1 MSNFVKMK
9 LLEHKIPIVEIP
21 IESKVRL
28 FIKREDLTHPEIS
41 GNKYWKM
48 FYNVK
53 KYLEKEVSERKI
65 ITFGGA
71 FSNHIAAAAALGNEF
86 GIKTLG
92 VIRGNELEDSW
103 QENPTL
109 FSAHQNGMSFRF
121 VTRETYRYKEKLMVE
136 LQEEFPESLVV
147 PEGGTNENA
156 VEGIQYMLTDETK
169 DFDYICSAVGTGGT
183 VSGLSKFAQPHQKI
197 IGFKAVKDN
206 SLENRIKNLSKKDN
220 FILIDASD
228 GGFGKITDE
237 NVRFINEF
245 YQYFGIVLEPVYTG
259 KMLRKIFEMIAD
271 DYFPANSKILAFH
284 TGGLQGIVGANEMLK
299 KKNRNLI
306 LLQDKN

>member
-1 MSNFVKMK
+1 MK

-71 FSNHIAAAAALGNEF
+71 FSNHIAAAAALGKEF

-92 VIRGNELEDSW
+92 IIRGNELEDSW

-121 VTRETYRYKEKLMVE
+121 VTRETYRYKERLMAE

-156 VEGIQYMLTDETK
+156 VEGIQYMLTDETN

-220 FILIDASD
+220 FTLVDASD

-271 DYFPANSKILAFH
+271 NYFPANSKILAFH

>member
-1 MSNFVKMK
+1 MSNFAKMK

-48 FYNVK
+48 FFNVK

-121 VTRETYRYKEKLMVE
+121 VTRETYRYKERLMAE

-156 VEGIQYMLTDETK
+156 VEGILYMLTDETK

-306 LLQDKN
+306 NVL

>member
-1 MSNFVKMK
+1 MK
-9 LLEHKIPIVEIP
+9 FLEHKIPIVEIP

-121 VTRETYRYKEKLMVE
+121 VTRETYRYKERLMAE

-259 KMLRKIFEMIAD
+259 KMLRKIFEMIED

-306 LLQDKN
+306 LLHDKN

>member
-1 MSNFVKMK
+1 MK

-48 FYNVK
+48 FFNVK
-53 KYLEKEVSERKI
+53 KYLEKEVAERKI

-121 VTRETYRYKEKLMVE
+121 VTRETYRYKERLMAE

-220 FILIDASD
+220 FTLVDASD

-306 LLQDKN
+306 LLHDKN

>member
-1 MSNFVKMK
+1 MK
-9 LLEHKIPIVEIP
+9 LLEHTIPIVEIS
-21 IESKVRL
+21 IGASVQL

-48 FYNVK
+48 FFNVK
-53 KYLEKEVSERKI
+53 KYLEKEISERKI

-86 GIKTLG
+86 GIQTLG
-92 VIRGNELEDSW
+92 IIRGNELEDSW

-109 FSAHQNGMSFRF
+109 FLAHQNGMSFRF
-121 VTRETYRYKEKLMVE
+121 VSREVYRDKEKMMKE

-156 VEGIQYMLTDETK
+156 VEGIQYMLSEETK
-169 DFDYICSAVGTGGT
+169 GFDYLCCAVGTGGT
-183 VSGLSKFAQPHQKI
+183 VSGLVKFAEPHQKV

-206 SLENRIKNLSKKDN
+206 SLEERIKKLSQKDH
-220 FILIDASD
+220 FTIIDASD
-228 GGFGKITDE
+228 GGFGKIIDE

-271 DYFPANSKILAFH
+271 GYFPENSKILAFH
-284 TGGLQGIVGANEMLK
+284 TGGVQGVAGANVMLK
-299 KKNRNLI
+299 KKNKELI
-306 LLQDKN
+306 NICRT

>member
-1 MSNFVKMK
+1 MK

-121 VTRETYRYKEKLMVE
+121 VTRETYRYKERLMAE

-147 PEGGTNENA
+147 LEGGINENA

-306 LLQDKN
+306 LLHDKN

>member
-1 MSNFVKMK
+1 MK

-86 GIKTLG
+86 GIETLG
-92 VIRGNELEDSW
+92 IIRGNELEDSW

-121 VTRETYRYKEKLMVE
+121 VTRETYRYKEKMMKE

-156 VEGIQYMLTDETK
+156 VEGIQYMFTDETN

-220 FILIDASD
+220 FTLIDASD

-271 DYFPANSKILAFH
+271 DYFTANSKILAFH

>member
-1 MSNFVKMK
+1 MK

-71 FSNHIAAAAALGNEF
+71 FSNHIAAAAALGKEF

-121 VTRETYRYKEKLMVE
+121 VTRETYRYKEKMMKE
-136 LQEEFPESLVV
+136 LQEEFPEALVI

-156 VEGIQYMLTDETK
+156 VEGIQYMLNDETK
-169 DFDYICSAVGTGGT
+169 EFDYICSAVGTGGT

-220 FILIDASD
+220 FTLVDASD

-306 LLQDKN
+306 LLHDKN

>member
-1 MSNFVKMK
+1 MN
-9 LLEHKIPIVEIP
+9 LPQHKIPIVEIP
-21 IESKVRL
+21 IGKKARL

-71 FSNHIAAAAALGNEF
+71 FSNHIAATAALGKEF
-86 GIKTLG
+86 GIETLG
-92 VIRGNELEDSW
+92 IIRGDELENTW

-109 FSAHQNGMSFRF
+109 SLAHQNGMTFRF
-121 VTRETYRYKEKLMVE
+121 VTREVYRDKETLMKD

-156 VEGIQYMLTDETK
+156 VEGIQFMLNEETQ
-169 DFDYICSAVGTGGT
+169 DFDYLCSAIGTGGT
-183 VSGLSKFAQPHQKI
+183 ISGISKFAEEHQKVL
-197 IGFKAVKDN
+197 GFKAVKDE
-206 SLENRIKNLSKKDN
+206 SLEKRILNFSKRQN
-220 FILIDASD
+220 FTIFDASD

-237 NVRFINEF
+237 NIRFINKF
-245 YQYFGIVLEPVYTG
+245 YQDFGIILEPVYTG
-259 KMLRKIFEMIAD
+259 KMLRKIFELIEE
-271 DYFPANSKILAFH
+271 DYFPEDSKILAFH
-284 TGGLQGIVGANEMLK
+284 TGGLQGIKGANEMLK
-299 KKNRNLI
+299 KKNRPI
-306 LLQDKN
+306 IKIES

>member
-1 MSNFVKMK
+1 MK

-121 VTRETYRYKEKLMVE
+121 VTRETYRYKEKMMKE
-136 LQEEFPESLVV
+136 LQTEFPESLVV

-220 FILIDASD
+220 FTLVDASD

-259 KMLRKIFEMIAD
+259 KMLRKIFEMIED
-271 DYFPANSKILAFH
+271 DYFPPNSKILAFH

-306 LLQDKN
+306 NVL

>member
-121 VTRETYRYKEKLMVE
+121 VTRETYRYKEKMMKE
-136 LQEEFPESLVV
+136 LQTEFPESLVV

-156 VEGIQYMLTDETK
+156 VEGIQYMLTDETN

-220 FILIDASD
+220 FTLVDASD

-306 LLQDKN
+306 LLHDKN

>member
-1 MSNFVKMK
+1 MK

-53 KYLEKEVSERKI
+53 NYLEKEVSERKI

-71 FSNHIAAAAALGNEF
+71 FSNHIAAAAALGKEF

-92 VIRGNELEDSW
+92 IIRGNELEDSW

-121 VTRETYRYKEKLMVE
+121 VTRETYRYKERLMVE

-156 VEGIQYMLTDETK
+156 VEGIQYMLTDETN

-183 VSGLSKFAQPHQKI
+183 VSGLSKFAQPHQKV

-220 FILIDASD
+220 FTLVDASD

-306 LLQDKN
+306 NVL

>member
-1 MSNFVKMK
+1 M
-9 LLEHKIPIVEIP
+9 
-21 IESKVRL
+21 
-28 FIKREDLTHPEIS
+28 
-41 GNKYWKM
+41 
-48 FYNVK
+48 
-53 KYLEKEVSERKI
+53 
-65 ITFGGA
+65 
-71 FSNHIAAAAALGNEF
+71 
-86 GIKTLG
+86 
-92 VIRGNELEDSW
+92 
-103 QENPTL
+103 
-109 FSAHQNGMSFRF
+109 
-121 VTRETYRYKEKLMVE
+121 
-136 LQEEFPESLVV
+136 
-147 PEGGTNENA
+147 
-156 VEGIQYMLTDETK
+156 
-169 DFDYICSAVGTGGT
+169 
-183 VSGLSKFAQPHQKI
+183 SGLSKFAQPHQKV

-220 FILIDASD
+220 FTLVDASD

-306 LLQDKN
+306 NVL

>member
-121 VTRETYRYKEKLMVE
+121 VTRETYRYKEKMMKE

-183 VSGLSKFAQPHQKI
+183 VSGLSKFAQPHQKV

-220 FILIDASD
+220 FTLVDASD

-306 LLQDKN
+306 KVL

>member
-1 MSNFVKMK
+1 MK

-121 VTRETYRYKEKLMVE
+121 VTREIYRDKEKMMKE
-136 LQEEFPESLVV
+136 LQEEFPEALVV

-156 VEGIQYMLTDETK
+156 VEGIQYMLNDETK
-169 DFDYICSAVGTGGT
+169 EFDYICSAVGTGGT

-259 KMLRKIFEMIAD
+259 KMLRKIFEMIED

-306 LLQDKN
+306 LLHDKN

>member
-1 MSNFVKMK
+1 MK

-121 VTRETYRYKEKLMVE
+121 VTREIYRDKEKMMKE
-136 LQEEFPESLVV
+136 LQEEFPEALVI

-156 VEGIQYMLTDETK
+156 VEGIQYMLNDETK
-169 DFDYICSAVGTGGT
+169 EFDYICSAVGTGGT
-183 VSGLSKFAQPHQKI
+183 VSGLSKFAQPHQKV

-220 FILIDASD
+220 FTLVDASD

>member
-1 MSNFVKMK
+1 MK

-121 VTRETYRYKEKLMVE
+121 VTRETYRYKEKMMKE

-306 LLQDKN
+306 LLHDKN

>member
-1 MSNFVKMK
+1 MK

-28 FIKREDLTHPEIS
+28 FIKREELTHPEIS

-121 VTRETYRYKEKLMVE
+121 VTRETYRYKERLMAE

-220 FILIDASD
+220 FTLIDASD

-306 LLQDKN
+306 NVL

>member
-1 MSNFVKMK
+1 MNLPK
-9 LLEHKIPIVEIP
+9 HKIPIVEIP
-21 IESKVRL
+21 IKKNVRL

-71 FSNHIAAAAALGNEF
+71 FSNHIAAAAALGREF
-86 GIKTLG
+86 GIEALG
-92 VIRGNELEDSW
+92 IIRGNELENSW

-109 FSAHQNGMSFRF
+109 SLAHKNGMTFRF
-121 VTRETYRYKEKLMVE
+121 VTREMYRDKETLMKN

-156 VEGIQYMLTDETK
+156 VEGIQFMLTEETQ
-169 DFDYICSAVGTGGT
+169 DFDYLCSAIGTGGT
-183 VSGLSKFAQPHQKI
+183 VSGIAKFAKPHQKVL
-197 IGFKAVKDN
+197 GFKAVKDD
-206 SLENRIKNLSKKDN
+206 SLESRISKLSGKQN
-220 FILIDASD
+220 FTLFDASD
-228 GGFGKITDE
+228 GGFGKIIDE

-245 YQYFGIVLEPVYTG
+245 YQKFGIVLEPVYTG
-259 KMLRKIFEMIAD
+259 KMLRKIFELIEEN
-271 DYFPANSKILAFH
+271 YFPEKSKILAFH
-284 TGGLQGIVGANEMLK
+284 TGGLQGIEGANEMLK

-306 LLQDKN
+306 KVL

>member
-1 MSNFVKMK
+1 MK

-121 VTRETYRYKEKLMVE
+121 VTRETYRYKEKMMKE

-220 FILIDASD
+220 FTLVDASD

-306 LLQDKN
+306 NVL

>member
-1 MSNFVKMK
+1 MK

-86 GIKTLG
+86 GIETLG
-92 VIRGNELEDSW
+92 IIRGNELEDSW

-121 VTRETYRYKEKLMVE
+121 VTRETYRYKERLMAE

-220 FILIDASD
+220 FTLVDASD

-306 LLQDKN
+306 KVF

>member
-1 MSNFVKMK
+1 MSNFAKMK

-121 VTRETYRYKEKLMVE
+121 VTRETYRYKERLMAE

-183 VSGLSKFAQPHQKI
+183 VSGLSKFAQPHQKV

-220 FILIDASD
+220 FTLIDASD

-306 LLQDKN
+306 LLHDKN

>member
-1 MSNFVKMK
+1 MK
-9 LLEHKIPIVEIP
+9 FLEHKIPIVEIP

-86 GIKTLG
+86 GIETLG
-92 VIRGNELEDSW
+92 IIRGNELEDSW

-121 VTRETYRYKEKLMVE
+121 VTRETYRYKEKMMKE
-136 LQEEFPESLVV
+136 LQTEFPESLVV

-156 VEGIQYMLTDETK
+156 VEGIQYMLTDETN

-183 VSGLSKFAQPHQKI
+183 VSGLSKFAQPHQKV

-220 FILIDASD
+220 FTLIDASD

-306 LLQDKN
+306 NVL

>member
-1 MSNFVKMK
+1 MK

-121 VTRETYRYKEKLMVE
+121 VTRETYRYKEKMMKE
-136 LQEEFPESLVV
+136 LQTEFPESLVV

-156 VEGIQYMLTDETK
+156 VEGIQYMLTDETN

-183 VSGLSKFAQPHQKI
+183 VSGLSKFAQPHQKV

-220 FILIDASD
+220 FTLVDASD

-259 KMLRKIFEMIAD
+259 KMLRKIFEMIED

-306 LLQDKN
+306 LLHDKN

>member
-1 MSNFVKMK
+1 MK

-121 VTRETYRYKEKLMVE
+121 VTRETYRYKERLMAE

-259 KMLRKIFEMIAD
+259 KMLRKIFEMIED

-306 LLQDKN
+306 KVL

>member
-1 MSNFVKMK
+1 MK

-121 VTRETYRYKEKLMVE
+121 VTRETYRYKEKMMKE
-136 LQEEFPESLVV
+136 LQTEFPESLVV

-284 TGGLQGIVGANEMLK
+284 TGGLQGIFGANEMLK

-306 LLQDKN
+306 NVL

>member
-1 MSNFVKMK
+1 MK
-9 LLEHKIPIVEIP
+9 FLEHKIPIIEVP

-92 VIRGNELEDSW
+92 IIRGNELENSW

-109 FSAHQNGMSFRF
+109 FFAHQNGMSFRF
-121 VTRETYRYKEKLMVE
+121 VTRETYRNKERLMTE
-136 LQEEFPESLVV
+136 LQKEFPESLVV

-156 VEGIQYMLTDETK
+156 VEGIQYMLTDETN

-183 VSGLSKFAQPHQKI
+183 VSGLSRFAQPHQKV
-197 IGFKAVKDN
+197 IGFKAVKDI

-220 FILIDASD
+220 FTLIDASD

-259 KMLRKIFEMIAD
+259 KMLRKIFEMIAEG
-271 DYFPANSKILAFH
+271 YFPANSKILAFH
-284 TGGLQGIVGANEMLK
+284 TGGLQGIAGANEMLK

-306 LLQDKN
+306 NVL

>member
-1 MSNFVKMK
+1 MK

-121 VTRETYRYKEKLMVE
+121 VTRETYRYKERLMAE

-156 VEGIQYMLTDETK
+156 VEGIQYMLTDETN

-259 KMLRKIFEMIAD
+259 KMLRKIFEMID
-271 DYFPANSKILAFH
+271 EGYFPENSKILAFH
-284 TGGLQGIVGANEMLK
+284 TGGVQGIAGANEMLK

-306 LLQDKN
+306 LLHDKN

>member
-1 MSNFVKMK
+1 MK

-121 VTRETYRYKEKLMVE
+121 VTRETYRYKERLMAE

-183 VSGLSKFAQPHQKI
+183 VSGLSKFAQPHQKV

-220 FILIDASD
+220 FTLVDASD

-306 LLQDKN
+306 NVL

>member
-121 VTRETYRYKEKLMVE
+121 VTRETYRYKERLMAE

-259 KMLRKIFEMIAD
+259 KMLKNFWPRAR
-271 DYFPANSKILAFH
+271 
-284 TGGLQGIVGANEMLK
+284 MLK
-299 KKNRNLI
+299 SSEVGLSA
-306 LLQDKN
+306 

>member
-1 MSNFVKMK
+1 MK

-121 VTRETYRYKEKLMVE
+121 VTRETYRYKEKMMKE

-259 KMLRKIFEMIAD
+259 KMLRKIFEMID
-271 DYFPANSKILAFH
+271 EGYFPENSKILAFH
-284 TGGLQGIVGANEMLK
+284 TGGVQGIAGANEMLK

-306 LLQDKN
+306 LLHDKN

>member
-1 MSNFVKMK
+1 MK

-121 VTRETYRYKEKLMVE
+121 VTRETYRYKEKMMKE

-220 FILIDASD
+220 FTLVDASD

-271 DYFPANSKILAFH
+271 NYFPANSKILAFH

-306 LLQDKN
+306 LLHDKN

>member
-1 MSNFVKMK
+1 MK

-71 FSNHIAAAAALGNEF
+71 FSNHIAAAAALGKEF

-121 VTRETYRYKEKLMVE
+121 VTRETYRYKERLMAE

-156 VEGIQYMLTDETK
+156 VEGIQYMLNDETK
-169 DFDYICSAVGTGGT
+169 EFDYLCSAVGTGGT
-183 VSGLSKFAQPHQKI
+183 VSGLSKFAQPHQKV

-271 DYFPANSKILAFH
+271 NYFPANSKILAFH

-306 LLQDKN
+306 NVL

>member
-1 MSNFVKMK
+1 MK

-121 VTRETYRYKEKLMVE
+121 VTRETYRYKERLMAE

-183 VSGLSKFAQPHQKI
+183 VSGLSKFAQPHQKV

-271 DYFPANSKILAFH
+271 NYFPANSKILAFH

-306 LLQDKN
+306 NVL